1 MILIVIATWFL
12 VGFISSFKVIEIY
25 KKRELYDNYPW
36 NILSSPENVTMIV
49 GTILGFITLLP
60 VLEYRYYLWVAKRKL
75 NKLNKTFMSKKFQ
88 DVLNKIPDQDAERLR
103 DSIRQFQKELSQHGK
118 DRRRGA

>member
-1 MILIVIATWFL
+1 MILVAIATWFL

-36 NILSSPENVTMIV
+36 NILSSPENTTIIV

-88 DVLNKIPDQDAERLR
+88 DILNKIPDQDAERLR
-103 DSIRQFQKELSQHGK
+103 DSIKQFQKELLEYENK
-118 DRRRGA
+118 NR